1 MDIWLEPTLCP
12 LQRYEILSTFT
23 LVRDSAWFTGIG
35 SVTSALTF
43 QSILMLNRYFCV
55 RWASSLKLFKL
66 MSTFNCQAHKI
77 GIIILS
83 AGCTHTWDY
92 IVCKWLFMVMSF
104 SPFGLGACS
113 WRGMFLIIL
122 YIILEYLNHS
132 WDQMGTCLYSLFLV
146 VTFSLQ
152 TLPLSFFI
160 RFRWMSLM
168 RLFIIQEHSE
178 RIMRPNGNLNFLI
191 KVVFLEC

>member
-1 MDIWLEPTLCP
+1 M
-12 LQRYEILSTFT
+12 
-23 LVRDSAWFTGIG
+23 RDSAWFTGIG

-66 MSTFNCQAHKI
+66 MNTFNCQAHKI

-160 RFRWMSLM
+160 RFRWMSLIFM
-168 RLFIIQEHSE
+168 STISLGGSPHLCGVYLQNLPLLHWGEVTLQEQQGGSHYLCLT
-178 RIMRPNGNLNFLI
+178 R
-191 KVVFLEC
+191 FLEDMG